1 MKTKL
6 IFFCNEQIF
15 VLIFKFRIL
24 SFCKKS
30 LFLKYMFLK
39 QQMHEVKFVL
49 HWDITNKLMVS
60 NGSNNHTVT
69 TAEFSLGTSVP
80 LRHLVFLHNVIFS
93 SGPYTSGRW
102 SFFADYLENKK
113 L

>member
-1 MKTKL
+1 MKKKL

-15 VLIFKFRIL
+15 ELIFKFRIL

-39 QQMHEVKFVL
+39 QQMHEVKFLL
-49 HWDITNKLMVS
+49 HWDITNKLIVS

-69 TAEFSLGTSVP
+69 SAEYSLGTGVP

-93 SGPYTSGRW
+93 SGPYTSVRW
-102 SFFADYLENKK
+102 SLIADYLDEK

>member
-1 MKTKL
+1 M
-6 IFFCNEQIF
+6 
-15 VLIFKFRIL
+15 IL

-49 HWDITNKLMVS
+49 HWDITKKLIVS
-60 NGSNNHTVT
+60 NGSNNHAVT
-69 TAEFSLGTSVP
+69 SAEYSLGTGVL

-93 SGPYTSGRW
+93 SGPYTSVR
-102 SFFADYLENKK
+102 
-113 L
+113 